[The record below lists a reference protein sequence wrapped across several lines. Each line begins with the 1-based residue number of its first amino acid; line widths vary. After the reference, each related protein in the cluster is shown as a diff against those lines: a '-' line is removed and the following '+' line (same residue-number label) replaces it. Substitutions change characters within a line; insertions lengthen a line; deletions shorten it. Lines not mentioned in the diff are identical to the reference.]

1 MTREEFVSNK
11 LFKDN
16 FMIKVRREV
25 CLEEEEKS
33 GRTKL
38 IVQLNSDDNYLI
50 RNPDN
55 NGMSHIGFFRTEKEF
70 SMQKRVDHIVFER
83 EAENQWMIHLIE
95 MKTTVGMKTWQE
107 IKGKF
112 RASLLLA
119 EAVAAML
126 DFNINKIKMY
136 TTFENVNLKMDPY
149 APVSRRGNVGR
160 KKTSPE
166 DEWNGRDFTLNL
178 GERILFQHKPVKV
191 ERDGE
196 VLLGTVCF

>member
-1 MTREEFVSNK
+1 MRREQFVINK
-11 LFKDN
+11 LFKEK
-16 FMIKVRREV
+16 FMIKVQREV

-33 GRTKL
+33 GRTRLK
-38 IVQLNSDDNYLI
+38 VQLDSDDNYLI
-50 RNPDN
+50 NNPDK

-83 EAENQWMIHLIE
+83 EAENQWTIHLIE

-126 DFNINKIKMY
+126 DLNVNNVKMY
-136 TTFENVNLKMDPY
+136 TTFENVNLKSDPY

-160 KKTSPE
+160 KMIRPE

-178 GERILFQHKPVKV
+178 GERIFFQHKPVKV

-196 VLLGTVCF
+196 VLCGTVCF